1 MSKDAQP
8 WLSMYPSDLRVP
20 QDPEFATILDAYRAV
35 VAKSPSAELAW
46 YFGRTFSFAEIDE
59 ASDALAA
66 AFEQHGIERG
76 DRVSTYLQNVPQ
88 FVIALIATW
97 KIGAICVPLN
107 PMLRDRELL
116 YQLNDSGAV
125 ALISLS
131 SLYDSVA
138 RIVLPDTSVRLLITT
153 SGDDYAGD
161 ADRGTVSGLESVPVE
176 GTIDFLELLAEFAD
190 RRPTAT
196 KPSEDEIAMF
206 GYTSGTTGL
215 PKAAVISHRNAMIQG
230 WAFRNLADI
239 GPGDRVLGIAPLFHI
254 TGFVCQLV
262 PCLITPA
269 SISLTF
275 RFDPAAMLASMLA
288 TRPTFA
294 VGAIT
299 AFVGLTQHPSFTRDH
314 FSSYRRIHS
323 GGAPISPA
331 AARQFEEATGHKLL
345 GAYGMTEATAQT
357 HIGPFGYDAPIDP
370 VSGAYAV
377 GIPTPGTEI
386 RLVDVDGND
395 VAPGAEGEILM
406 RHRGVIDGYWNRPEE
421 TANTIRDGWLHSGDI
436 GIMDEQGWT
445 YIVDRKKDII
455 ICSGFN
461 VWPREVEDVLY
472 EHPAVREV
480 AVVGVPDEYRG
491 EAVKA
496 FVSLKAGAIVAPS
509 ELIAFAGERLSAYKR
524 PREVEI
530 LPELPKTVSGKIL
543 RRELRAG

>member
-1 MSKDAQP
+1 
-8 WLSMYPSDLRVP
+8 
-20 QDPEFATILDAYRAV
+20 
-35 VAKSPSAELAW
+35 
-46 YFGRTFSFAEIDE
+46 
-59 ASDALAA
+59 
-66 AFEQHGIERG
+66 
-76 DRVSTYLQNVPQ
+76 
-88 FVIALIATW
+88 
-97 KIGAICVPLN
+97 
-107 PMLRDRELL
+107 
-116 YQLNDSGAV
+116 
-125 ALISLS
+125 
-131 SLYDSVA
+131 
-138 RIVLPDTSVRLLITT
+138 
-153 SGDDYAGD
+153 
-161 ADRGTVSGLESVPVE
+161 
-176 GTIDFLELLAEFAD
+176 
-190 RRPTAT
+190 
-196 KPSEDEIAMF
+196 
-206 GYTSGTTGL
+206 
-215 PKAAVISHRNAMIQG
+215 
-230 WAFRNLADI
+230 
-239 GPGDRVLGIAPLFHI
+239 
-254 TGFVCQLV
+254 
-262 PCLITPA
+262 
-269 SISLTF
+269 
-275 RFDPAAMLASMLA
+275 
-288 TRPTFA
+288 
-294 VGAIT
+294 
-299 AFVGLTQHPSFTRDH
+299 
-314 FSSYRRIHS
+314 
-323 GGAPISPA
+323 
-331 AARQFEEATGHKLL
+331 
-345 GAYGMTEATAQT
+345 MTEATAQT

-496 FVSLKAGAIVAPS
+496 FVSLKVGATVAPS

>member
-1 MSKDAQP
+1 MSNDAQP
-8 WLSMYPSDLRVP
+8 WLSMYPDELRVP
-20 QDPEFATILDAYRAV
+20 HDPNFETILDAYRAV
-35 VAKSPSAELAW
+35 ATTSPDAELIW
-46 YFGRTFSFAEIDE
+46 YFGRTFSFAEID
-59 ASDALAA
+59 ALSDALAA
-66 AFEQHGIERG
+66 AFEHHGIGRG

-88 FVIALIATW
+88 FVIALIAAW

-125 ALISLS
+125 ALIALS

-138 RIVLPDTSVRLLITT
+138 REVVPDTSVRLVITT
-153 SGDDYAGD
+153 SGEDYAGD
-161 ADRGTVSGLESVPVE
+161 ADRGTVTGLEAVPVE
-176 GTIDFLELLAEFAD
+176 GTTDFVELLTEFAGQQPGAAA
-190 RRPTAT
+190 PTA
-196 KPSEDEIAMF
+196 DETAMF

-215 PKAAVISHRNAMIQG
+215 PKAAVISHRKAMIQG
-230 WAFRNLADI
+230 WAFRDLADI
-239 GPGDRVLGIAPLFHI
+239 RPGDRVLGIAPLFHI

-357 HIGPFGYDAPIDP
+357 HVGPFGYDAPIDP

-386 RLVDVDGND
+386 RLVDLDGND
-395 VAPGAEGEILM
+395 VAPGEEGEIM
-406 RHRGVIDGYWNRPEE
+406 KHRGVIDGYWNRPDE

-496 FVSLKAGAIVAPS
+496 FVSLKAGATVEPD

-524 PREVEI
+524 PREVDI
-530 LPELPKTVSGKIL
+530 LPDLPKTVSGKIL
-543 RRELRAG
+543 RRELR